1 MVNMRYAM
9 GLNSYQQYLATTLA
23 SDVSTETAAAI
34 MENQDSLTGV
44 DITEDS
50 LRRYPDGEYFA
61 SIIGYTGKISQE
73 EYDALDSDEKKRY
86 SLSDIVGKSGLEQTF
101 DSVLKGDKGEQTFYV
116 DNLGKVTDIVST
128 KDPKAGNDVYL
139 TIDKNQ
145 HITA

>member
-1 MVNMRYAM
+1 MHYLCSKRYGLDDKNNDPAYILKMVNMRYAM

-44 DITEDS
+44 NITEDS

-86 SLSDIVGKSGLEQTF
+86 SLSDIVGKSGLSRRLTVC
-101 DSVLKGDKGEQTFYV
+101 SRARKGSRPFM
-116 DNLGKVTDIVST
+116 
-128 KDPKAGNDVYL
+128 
-139 TIDKNQ
+139 
-145 HITA
+145 